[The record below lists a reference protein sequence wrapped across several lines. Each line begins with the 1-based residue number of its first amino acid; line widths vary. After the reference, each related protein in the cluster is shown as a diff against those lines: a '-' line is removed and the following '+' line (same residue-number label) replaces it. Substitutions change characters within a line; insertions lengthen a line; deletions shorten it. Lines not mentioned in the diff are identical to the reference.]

1 MAMIPFAD
9 FRVSSILPPPISRND
24 FIVAAALDDVKVD
37 YSPKWLKENPAA
49 ASTAK

>member
-1 MAMIPFAD
+1 MIPFAD
-9 FRVSSILPPPISRND
+9 FRFYLPPPNSRND